1 MNMNRRMF
9 FKSMGAATV
18 AAAPISSA
26 LANVVSPKKWDQ
38 TCEVLVIGAGAAGLF
53 AAVSAKESG
62 AKSVVLLEKA
72 ASPFLNS
79 TSLSAGSVNAT
90 GTKAQFAAGVE
101 DRSNAAEFAKE
112 VEKTGKGLADP
123 QLVKLFAENSAMALD
138 WLTDHG
144 VVFTPSPTPLS
155 VSNVCTDAT
164 NIPVHSMLTYFSKML
179 RRSASTSN
187 SILRLLN

>member
-62 AKSVVLLEKA
+62 VKSVVLLEKA
-72 ASPFLNS
+72 AVPELHIPFCRQRKRHRYKS
-79 TSLSAGSVNAT
+79 SVC
-90 GTKAQFAAGVE
+90 G
-101 DRSNAAEFAKE
+101 
-112 VEKTGKGLADP
+112 
-123 QLVKLFAENSAMALD
+123 
-138 WLTDHG
+138 
-144 VVFTPSPTPLS
+144 
-155 VSNVCTDAT
+155 
-164 NIPVHSMLTYFSKML
+164 
-179 RRSASTSN
+179 RR
-187 SILRLLN
+187 

>member
-1 MNMNRRMF
+1 
-9 FKSMGAATV
+9 MGAATV

-62 AKSVVLLEKA
+62 VKSVVLLEKA

-90 GTKAQFAAGVE
+90 GTKAQLKTAAMLPNLLKKSK
-101 DRSNAAEFAKE
+101 RLA
-112 VEKTGKGLADP
+112 KGL
-123 QLVKLFAENSAMALD
+123 QIHSLSSSLQKTLR
-138 WLTDHG
+138 WHLTG
-144 VVFTPSPTPLS
+144 
-155 VSNVCTDAT
+155 
-164 NIPVHSMLTYFSKML
+164 
-179 RRSASTSN
+179 
-187 SILRLLN
+187 

>member
-62 AKSVVLLEKA
+62 VKSVVLLEKA

-90 GTKAQFAAGVE
+90 GTKAQFAAAMLPNLLKKSK
-101 DRSNAAEFAKE
+101 RSA
-112 VEKTGKGLADP
+112 KGL
-123 QLVKLFAENSAMALD
+123 QIHSLSSSLQKTLR
-138 WLTDHG
+138 WHLTG
-144 VVFTPSPTPLS
+144 
-155 VSNVCTDAT
+155 
-164 NIPVHSMLTYFSKML
+164 
-179 RRSASTSN
+179 
-187 SILRLLN
+187 

>member
-90 GTKAQFAAGVE
+90 GTKAQLRPALKTAAMQPNLLKKSKRPAK
-101 DRSNAAEFAKE
+101 DLQILSSLRSSQKIQRWLW
-112 VEKTGKGLADP
+112 TG
-123 QLVKLFAENSAMALD
+123 
-138 WLTDHG
+138 
-144 VVFTPSPTPLS
+144 
-155 VSNVCTDAT
+155 
-164 NIPVHSMLTYFSKML
+164 
-179 RRSASTSN
+179 
-187 SILRLLN
+187 

>member
-112 VEKTGKGLADP
+112 VQDYWTGI
-123 QLVKLFAENSAMALD
+123 AE
-138 WLTDHG
+138 
-144 VVFTPSPTPLS
+144 
-155 VSNVCTDAT
+155 
-164 NIPVHSMLTYFSKML
+164 
-179 RRSASTSN
+179 
-187 SILRLLN
+187 

>member
-72 ASPFLNS
+72 VKHQASPALEARAG
-79 TSLSAGSVNAT
+79 AGSPPPET
-90 GTKAQFAAGVE
+90 GGSSYPDF
-101 DRSNAAEFAKE
+101 
-112 VEKTGKGLADP
+112 
-123 QLVKLFAENSAMALD
+123 
-138 WLTDHG
+138 
-144 VVFTPSPTPLS
+144 PLPHRRRLPKS
-155 VSNVCTDAT
+155 VSLPYRYNS
-164 NIPVHSMLTYFSKML
+164 PWPQSPHSD
-179 RRSASTSN
+179 
-187 SILRLLN
+187 